1 MAATFAPLW
10 AHHGEQTLT
19 LALHAKGKVIV
30 VGVTEQGGQGV

>member
-1 MAATFAPLW
+1 MPLG

-30 VGVTEQGGQGV
+30 VGVEGQGGQVV